1 MAHLTHMSLN
11 QPYDFQRFFE
21 MSGDLLVIAGD
32 DGYFKRVNPAVEQL
46 LGYSAEVLCSRPMRD
61 FMHPDNREITAN
73 RRKRLFET
81 GKLVTGFENR
91 YLTAKGEIV
100 WLSWTSMPSVNEK
113 LVFAVAKNI
122 TSRKLHEQERNRVL
136 EKVVQTN
143 AELKRLSYA
152 TSHDIRLPVNNLL
165 AAFEVLDSLEVE
177 DAELREMHEVL
188 RHSAMQ
194 LKTTLDA
201 YLDEI
206 NNRLAGQDSNEAVA
220 LLPQIEMVVE
230 SLSQSIK
237 AADGE
242 IRLWF
247 GKEVVVW
254 GNAVQ
259 LRSIFLNLFSNAL
272 KYARTHV
279 PPIVEV
285 HAFRQDGKWEI
296 SVNDNGVG
304 FDAEE
309 NAERI
314 FQPNARLTDAVE
326 GKGIGLHLV
335 REMVERMGGSI
346 RVESEPGSG
355 SNFIVRLAAHD

>member
-1 MAHLTHMSLN
+1 MGSNNL
-11 QPYDFQRFFE
+11 YDFQRFFE

-32 DGYFKRVNPAVEQL
+32 DGYFKRVNPAVERL
-46 LGYSAEVLCSRPMRD
+46 LGYTAEELCSKPMQE
-61 FMHPDNREITAN
+61 FMHPDDRDITAN

-91 YLTAKGEIV
+91 YITAKGETV
-100 WLSWTSMPSVNEK
+100 WLSWTSMPSPAEK
-113 LVFAVAKNI
+113 MVFAVAKNI
-122 TSRKLHEQERNRVL
+122 THRKQHEQERNRML

-165 AAFEVLDSLEVE
+165 AAFEVLDGIEVE
-177 DAELREMHEVL
+177 DLALREMHEVL
-188 RHSAMQ
+188 RQSASQ

-201 YLDEI
+201 YLEEI
-206 NNRLAGQDSNEAVA
+206 NNRLSGQDNNEAVS
-220 LLPQIEMVVE
+220 LLPQIEQVVD
-230 SLSQSIK
+230 SLAQSIK
-237 AADGE
+237 AVDGD

-247 GKEVVVW
+247 GKEVTVW

-259 LRSIFLNLFSNAL
+259 LRSVFLNLFSNAL
-272 KYARTHV
+272 KYTRKGV

-296 SVNDNGVG
+296 SVNDNGTG
-304 FDAEE
+304 FDAKAYSEL
-309 NAERI
+309 I
-314 FQPNARLTDAVE
+314 FQPNTRLHAEVE

-335 REMVERMGGSI
+335 REMLERMGGTI

-355 SNFIVRLAAHD
+355 SNFILQLAAHD

>member
-1 MAHLTHMSLN
+1 MCMSEVTV
-11 QPYDFQRFFE
+11 YHFQRFFE

-32 DGYFKRVNPAVEQL
+32 DGYFKMVNPAVEQL
-46 LGYSAEVLCSRPMRD
+46 LGYSSAELCRRPMSD
-61 FMHPDNREITAN
+61 FIHPDDREITIN

-91 YLTAKGEIV
+91 YLTAAGETV
-100 WLSWTSMPSVNEK
+100 WLSWTSMPSLDDK

-122 TSRKLHEQERNRVL
+122 THRKLHEQERNRVL

-143 AELKRLSYA
+143 EELKRLSYA

-177 DAELREMHEVL
+177 DAALREMHEVL
-188 RHSAMQ
+188 RLSAMQ

-206 NNRLAGQDSNEAVA
+206 NNRLAGQESNQAVP
-220 LLPQIEMVVE
+220 LLPQIEQVVE
-230 SLSQSIK
+230 GLAQSIK
-237 AADGE
+237 SQKGE
-242 IRLWF
+242 VRLWF

-272 KYARTHV
+272 KYVRRGV
-279 PPIVEV
+279 PPVIEV

-296 SVNDNGVG
+296 SVNDNGTG
-304 FDAEE
+304 FDSTAYAEHV
-309 NAERI
+309 
-314 FQPNARLTDAVE
+314 FQPNTRLHHEVE

-346 RVESEPGSG
+346 RAESQPGAG
-355 SNFIVRLAAHD
+355 SNFVVLLTAHD

>member
-1 MAHLTHMSLN
+1 MCMSEVTV
-11 QPYDFQRFFE
+11 YHFQRFFE

-32 DGYFKRVNPAVEQL
+32 DGYFKKVNPAVEQL
-46 LGYSAEVLCSRPMRD
+46 LGYSAAELCRRPMSD
-61 FMHPDNREITAN
+61 FIHPDDREITIN

-91 YLTAKGEIV
+91 YLTAAGETV
-100 WLSWTSMPSVNEK
+100 WLSWTSMPSLDDK

-122 TSRKLHEQERNRVL
+122 THRKQLEHERNRML
-136 EKVVQTN
+136 HKVVQAN

-165 AAFEVLDSLEVE
+165 AAFAVLESIEVKDL
-177 DAELREMHEVL
+177 ELREMHAVL
-188 RHSAMQ
+188 RHSAIQ

-206 NNRLAGQDSNEAVA
+206 NKRLSGQDHHEAVM
-220 LLPQIEMVVE
+220 LLPQLEQVVAA
-230 SLSQSIK
+230 LSQSIK
-237 AADGE
+237 SLGGE
-242 IRLWF
+242 CRLWF

-259 LRSIFLNLFSNAL
+259 LRSIFSNLFSNAI
-272 KYARTHV
+272 KYVREGV
-279 PPIVEV
+279 PPVVEV

-296 SVNDNGVG
+296 SVSDNGTG
-304 FDAEE
+304 FDTEMYGE
-309 NAERI
+309 HI
-314 FQPNARLTDAVE
+314 FQPNTRLNPAVE

-346 RVESEPGSG
+346 RVESEPGAG
-355 SNFIVRLAAHD
+355 SNFILQFAAHD

>member
-1 MAHLTHMSLN
+1 MGSNNL
-11 QPYDFQRFFE
+11 YDFQRFFE

-46 LGYSAEVLCSRPMRD
+46 LGYTAEELCSKPMRD
-61 FMHPDNREITAN
+61 FQHPDDREITAN

-81 GKLVTGFENR
+81 GKMVTGFENR
-91 YLTAKGEIV
+91 YITSKGETV
-100 WLSWTSMPSVNEK
+100 WLSWTSMPSLAEK

-122 TSRKLHEQERNRVL
+122 THRKQHEQERNRML

-152 TSHDIRLPVNNLL
+152 TSHDIRLPVSNLL

-177 DAELREMHEVL
+177 DVALREMHDVL
-188 RHSAMQ
+188 RQSAIQ
-194 LKTTLDA
+194 LKSTLDA

-206 NNRLAGQDSNEAVA
+206 NNRLAGQDNNEAVV
-220 LLPQIEMVVE
+220 LLTQIEQVVD

-242 IRLWF
+242 VRLWF

-259 LRSIFLNLFSNAL
+259 LRLVFLNLFSNGL
-272 KYARTHV
+272 KYTRKGV

-296 SVNDNGVG
+296 SVNDNGTG
-304 FDAEE
+304 FDAH
-309 NAERI
+309 AFADHI
-314 FQPNARLTDAVE
+314 FQPITRLHTEVE

-335 REMVERMGGSI
+335 REMLERMGGSI

-355 SNFIVRLAAHD
+355 SNFIVQLAAHD

>member
-1 MAHLTHMSLN
+1 M
-11 QPYDFQRFFE
+11 YDFRRFFE

-32 DGYFKRVNPAVEQL
+32 DGYFKKVNPAVEKL
-46 LGYSAEVLCSRPMRD
+46 LGYPAEVLCSKPMRD
-61 FMHPDNREITAN
+61 FMHPDDQVITFN
-73 RRKRLFET
+73 RRRRLFET
-81 GKLVTGFENR
+81 GQLITGFENR
-91 YLTAKGEIV
+91 YITAQGEVV
-100 WLSWTSMPSVNEK
+100 WLSWSSMPSIEEK

-122 TSRKLHEQERNRVL
+122 THRKQHEQERNRML
-136 EKVVQTN
+136 EKVAQSN

-177 DAELREMHEVL
+177 DPDLREMHNVL
-188 RHSAMQ
+188 RQSALQ
-194 LKTTLDA
+194 LKSTLDT

-206 NNRLAGQDSNEAVA
+206 SNRLAGEENNEAVV
-220 LLPQIEMVVE
+220 LRDQVEQVVD
-230 SLSQSIK
+230 SLAQSIK
-237 AADGE
+237 AANGE

-259 LRSIFLNLFSNAL
+259 LRSVFLNLFSNAL
-272 KYARTHV
+272 KYVRKGV

-296 SVNDNGVG
+296 SVNDNGTG
-304 FDAEE
+304 FDAVKYG
-309 NAERI
+309 NHI
-314 FQPNARLTDAVE
+314 FEANTRLSHDIE

-335 REMVERMGGSI
+335 REMVERMGGHI
-346 RVESEPGSG
+346 RVESEPGAG
-355 SNFIVRLAAHD
+355 SNFILLLTAHD

>member
-1 MAHLTHMSLN
+1 MGSNNL
-11 QPYDFQRFFE
+11 YDFQRFFE

-46 LGYSAEVLCSRPMRD
+46 LGYTAEELCSKPMRD
-61 FMHPDNREITAN
+61 FQHPDDREITAN

-81 GKLVTGFENR
+81 GKMVTGFENR
-91 YLTAKGEIV
+91 YITSKGETV
-100 WLSWTSMPSVNEK
+100 WLSWTSMPSLAEK

-122 TSRKLHEQERNRVL
+122 THRKQHEQERNRML

-152 TSHDIRLPVNNLL
+152 TSHDIRLPVSNLL

-177 DAELREMHEVL
+177 DVALREMHDVL
-188 RHSAMQ
+188 RQSAIQ
-194 LKTTLDA
+194 LKSTLDA

-206 NNRLAGQDSNEAVA
+206 NNRLAGQDNNEAVV
-220 LLPQIEMVVE
+220 LLTQIEQVVD

-242 IRLWF
+242 VRLWF

-259 LRSIFLNLFSNAL
+259 LRSVFLNLFSNAL
-272 KYARTHV
+272 KYTRKGV

-296 SVNDNGVG
+296 SVNDNGTG
-304 FDAEE
+304 FDAH
-309 NAERI
+309 AFADHI
-314 FQPNARLTDAVE
+314 FQPNTRLHTEVE

-335 REMVERMGGSI
+335 REMLERMGGSI

-355 SNFIVRLAAHD
+355 SNFIVQLAAHD